1 LLALR
6 GGKELTLDE
15 LKGKAKL
22 GKMSSSEPPGLD
34 RLDQWL
40 DGSPV
45 RQRIARNRFAAYWEK
60 EYPSENQAL
69 EVLEYLINLGVVKQF
84 VRLPKCYSCGH
95 EYTIDKVDL
104 QKPISCP
111 GCSSKISFSSR
122 LELAYNLNNLFSMAL
137 SEGIWPVILTG
148 RFLRR
153 LTDRS
158 FMWIPGVKCKHDG
171 QQHDIDI
178 ASFCDGNLVLAE
190 CKSVLAIKEEPKD
203 QKEVAEQFSRLINL
217 GKICGAK
224 TVFLASMTEYYPDY
238 LVKFSE

>member
-40 DGSPV
+40 DGFPV

-178 ASFCDGNLVLAE
+178 VSFCDGNLVLAE